1 MTTAL
6 HTRIPGQPRGTPPI
20 WTPPKISADD
30 LTFRFANSLLD
41 EFVLGHSFDD
51 VLRELVQNEYDASG
65 TQMSVNFGVDA
76 LEITGSG
83 EPIDADGWKRLSVML
98 GTGNIIGD
106 TQQVAEK
113 INGLGSKNQ
122 GLRTLFLFGDKIY
135 VRSDGKQTVLDVRN
149 GALPRPRPD
158 PSSAGSRG
166 VRITVP
172 YRTQPQGK
180 LEPFT
185 IERERALMDCIA
197 AELAPTLIK
206 LAHPRGKHSIT
217 RVLVTS
223 KRCGRQLMWSQSVKQ
238 MATRGLKGTLLRRR
252 IRTDDCSNGTGQPVR
267 PQTIEELEFQRVLSI
282 PAEFGQRNIP
292 DYFVVPAR
300 RIRLALSFRMRGKRI
315 DRNQPGHYF
324 YPLGARDGSTGI
336 ALSVCAPFEMNANRS
351 DLVDPESSPWN
362 RWLLDQAIAV
372 SQELLNIDWL
382 VRFGA
387 DAYLA
392 LFHPAPSPSKQSL
405 ADALYTHLCK
415 ATCWPTRARQ
425 TDQPKQPVFVK
436 AADLVLPDT
445 AALDRLLTDRHYLDD
460 RLGRVADLH
469 QVVDKCGAL
478 RFSTNSLVRLR
489 CAGKDTPELETQL
502 KKEEANYYY
511 TNFPDSLR
519 SLETQRKLVMALDA
533 VGQRL
538 SRENK
543 TDLRKTKTTLAA
555 DGSLAPCESLQAID
569 PEIEQIS
576 PIPPNRRLHPALLS
590 SKVLRKLAQP
600 SKPGAW
606 VKDAAARVTN
616 STIGEAERDALY
628 RYIIQHGTQLSREVR
643 RTLKSVPVLRDQYDA
658 WVAPGQIINPKARGV
673 EQIKAAL
680 HLPHADY
687 AHDTALAKSLFFR
700 KKIDGND
707 LEAYA
712 QIVAQEPQ
720 RAADFERFLQRN
732 SS

>member
-1 MTTAL
+1 MTTAP
-6 HTRIPGQPRGTPPI
+6 HIRIPGQPRGTPSI

-98 GTGNIIGD
+98 GTGNVIGD
-106 TQQVAEK
+106 TQQQVAEK

-185 IERERALMDCIA
+185 IERERALIDCIA
-197 AELAPTLIK
+197 TELAPTLIK
-206 LAHPRGKHSIT
+206 LANSRGRHSIT
-217 RVLVTS
+217 NVRVTS
-223 KRCGRQLMWSQSVKQ
+223 KRCGRQLVWSQSVKQ
-238 MATRGLKGTLLRRR
+238 MVARGLKGTLLRRR
-252 IRTDDCSNGTGQPVR
+252 IRTDDSSDGTEQPAS

-282 PAEFGQRNIP
+282 PPEFRQRNIP

-315 DRNQPGHYF
+315 DHNQPGHYF

-351 DLVDPESSPWN
+351 DLVAPEFSPWN

-372 SQELLNIDWL
+372 SQELLTTDWL
-382 VRFGA
+382 VHFSA

-392 LFHPAPSPSKQSL
+392 LFHPDPSPAKQPL
-405 ADALYTHLCK
+405 AYALHAHLGE
-415 ATCWPTRARQ
+415 ATCWPTRTCQA
-425 TDQPKQPVFVK
+425 DQPKQPVFAK
-436 AADLVLPDT
+436 AADLVVPDA
-445 AALDRLLTDRHYLDD
+445 AALDGLLTDRRRYLDD
-460 RLGRVADLH
+460 RLGRVAELCK
-469 QVVDKCGAL
+469 VVEMCGAW
-478 RFSTNSLVRLR
+478 RFSVNSLVRLR
-489 CAGKDTPELETQL
+489 CAGKDATALKTQL
-502 KKEEANYYY
+502 KKKEANYYY
-511 TNFPDSLR
+511 DPDGLR
-519 SLETQRKLVMALDA
+519 SLKVQCKLAAALDA
-533 VGQRL
+533 VEQRL
-538 SRENK
+538 SSENK
-543 TDLRKTKTTLAA
+543 TDLRTTQTTLAA

-569 PEIEQIS
+569 PEIAQIS
-576 PIPPNRRLHPALLS
+576 PVPPNRRLHPAS
-590 SKVLRKLAQP
+590 AQ
-600 SKPGAW
+600 
-606 VKDAAARVTN
+606 
-616 STIGEAERDALY
+616 
-628 RYIIQHGTQLSREVR
+628 
-643 RTLKSVPVLRDQYDA
+643 
-658 WVAPGQIINPKARGV
+658 
-673 EQIKAAL
+673 
-680 HLPHADY
+680 
-687 AHDTALAKSLFFR
+687 F
-700 KKIDGND
+700 
-707 LEAYA
+707 
-712 QIVAQEPQ
+712 
-720 RAADFERFLQRN
+720 
-732 SS
+732 